1 MLAFSYVPE
10 IKSYVLTVNTA
21 YSEEEVYT
29 TSSLEDMETLYS
41 ELKEALELSLVHF
54 ITALVDDEDSEP
66 PLNNIEIA
74 KIYLKN
80 RKRDGTL

>member
-21 YSEEEVYT
+21 YSVEEVFT
-29 TSSLEDMETLYS
+29 TSSLEDMETIYS